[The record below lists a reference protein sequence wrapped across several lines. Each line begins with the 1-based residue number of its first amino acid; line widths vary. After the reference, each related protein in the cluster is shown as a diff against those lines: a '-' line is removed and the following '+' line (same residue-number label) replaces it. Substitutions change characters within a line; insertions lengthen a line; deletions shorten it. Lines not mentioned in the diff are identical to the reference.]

1 MSREKQNGY
10 TITFEENKKE
20 REDQFVVC
28 SYAQKDIGSHRHD
41 FFELAYVTGGRAEH
55 ALDGGVQIP
64 VCQGDYFIIDYGSMH
79 RYSGSRDFTLINC
92 LFLPEVIDQT
102 LAGTESFDEI
112 LRVSMVR
119 YYRRL
124 PDLVPVNRIFHDD
137 DGEIRACIEKMKWE
151 YEHKA
156 IGYQEIFRCQLS
168 EILIRMVR
176 NIVSEREA
184 PAERMHYSG
193 PVRDAIAYLGKHYA
207 KQSVIG
213 DFCGTYHYSRQ
224 YISRRFHQ
232 ETGRTAM
239 KYLQDIRLEKSC
251 ELLVGSDLQ
260 IQEIAA
266 AVGYEDLKYFG
277 QLFKQTLK
285 MTPGAYRRLAN
296 GSAECGESAGRSR

>member
-1 MSREKQNGY
+1 MGSENQIGY

-20 REDQFVVC
+20 REDQFVV
-28 SYAQKDIGSHRHD
+28 SFYAQEDIGSHRHD

-55 ALDGGVQIP
+55 VLDDGVQIP
-64 VCQGDYFIIDYGSMH
+64 VRQGDYFIIDYGTMH

-102 LAGTESFDEI
+102 LAGTESFADI

-119 YYRRL
+119 YYRRF
-124 PDLVPVNRIFHDD
+124 PELVPVNRIFHDG
-137 DGEIRACIEKMKWE
+137 DGKILSCIEKMKWE
-151 YEHKA
+151 YEHRE
-156 IGYQEIFRCQLS
+156 IGYQEMFRCHLT

-176 NIVSEREA
+176 NIV
-184 PAERMHYSG
+184 AERQTPADKMNYSG
-193 PVRDAIAYLGKHYA
+193 PVRDAVAYLGKHYA
-207 KQSVIG
+207 RQSVIG
-213 DFCGTYHYSRQ
+213 DFCEAYHYSRQ

-239 KYLQDIRLEKSC
+239 QYLQDIRLEKSC
-251 ELLVGSDLQ
+251 ELLAGSDLQ
-260 IQEIAA
+260 VQEIAA

-277 QLFKQTLK
+277 MLFKRVLN

-296 GSAECGESAGRSR
+296 GAADVSRVR